1 MPEYFPRPVSPPLYR
16 DRPVRV
22 GLLGRGIQGSLSPRL
37 HSRAAALCGISLEFR
52 LFDVEREAEL
62 GPLLR
67 RLHGERWDG
76 LSVTMPWKTRLESHL
91 LGMSPDAISV
101 GGVNLLLR
109 SEEGWIG
116 ENSDIDGFVAP
127 LARRR
132 LVFRRA
138 LVTGTGGAA
147 RAVLHSLASMPFVEE
162 VWVRGRRRDAA
173 QLLVDEFGLEPRHWT
188 ALGWDDAPQAPPDL
202 LVNATPLGTE
212 DWPEDGLPCPAEWI
226 GPSTTCYDLVYR
238 PRETAFLR
246 EARRR
251 GAATVEGLEMLLA
264 QARRAFES
272 WTGCPF
278 PGDALAAEW
287 GLAPLGL
294 TGGWAEGKHA

>member
-1 MPEYFPRPVSPPLYR
+1 MPEYFPRPVPPPTHR

-22 GLLGRGIQGSLSPRL
+22 GLLGRGIHGSLSPRL
-37 HSRAAALCGISLEFR
+37 HRRAAELRGIDLDFQ
-52 LFDVEREAEL
+52 LFDVAAEAEL

-67 RLHGERWDG
+67 RLHQERWDG
-76 LSVTMPWKTRLESHL
+76 LSVTMPWKTRLEPHL

-109 SEEGWIG
+109 SEDGWIG
-116 ENSDIDGFVAP
+116 ENSDIEGFLAP

-132 LVFRRA
+132 LAFRSA

-147 RAVLHSLASMPFVEE
+147 RAVLHVLASMPFVEE
-162 VWVRGRRRDAA
+162 VWVRGRRQEAA
-173 QLLVDEFGLEPRHWT
+173 SLLVEEFGLEPRRWA
-188 ALGWDDAPQAPPDL
+188 ALGWDEAPATPPDL

-212 DWPEDGLPCPAEWI
+212 GWEDPGPSLPAEWI
-226 GPSTTCYDLVYR
+226 PSGATCYDLVYR

-246 EARRR
+246 EARQR

-264 QARRAFES
+264 QARRAFEA
-272 WTGCPF
+272 WTGTPF
-278 PGDALAAEW
+278 PAAELAAEW
-287 GLAPLGL
+287 GL
-294 TGGWAEGKHA
+294 GGADTP

>member
-1 MPEYFPRPVSPPLYR
+1 MPEYFPRPVTPPIQR
-16 DRPVRV
+16 ERPVRV

-37 HSRAAALCGISLEFR
+37 HTRAAELGGIQLDFQ
-52 LFDVEREAEL
+52 LFDVADETEL

-76 LSVTMPWKTRLESHL
+76 LSVTMPWKTRLEAHL

-109 SEEGWIG
+109 SEDGWIG
-116 ENSDIDGFVAP
+116 ENSDIEGFLAP

-132 LVFRRA
+132 LAFRSA

-147 RAVLHSLASMPFVEE
+147 RAVLHVLASMPFVEE
-162 VWVRGRRRDAA
+162 VAVRGRSREAARR
-173 QLLVDEFGLEPRHWT
+173 LVGEFGLEPRIWT
-188 ALGWDDAPQAPPDL
+188 ALGWDEAPPSPPDL

-212 DWPEDGLPCPAEWI
+212 GWVDPGVPVPAEWI
-226 GPSTTCYDLVYR
+226 QPGATCYDLVYR
-238 PRETAFLR
+238 PRETAFLA

-264 QARRAFES
+264 QARRAFEA
-272 WTGCPF
+272 WTGRPF
-278 PGDALAAEW
+278 PGEELAAEW
-287 GLAPLGL
+287 GLTAGSPARSGR
-294 TGGWAEGKHA
+294 